1 MTLFKELEG
10 AASGTRVPLA
20 KVLDALPFN
29 EQGLIPVIAQDHMT
43 KTVLMLAWMDRH
55 AVERTLDK
63 GLVCYFSRSRQTY
76 WQKGE
81 TSGNVQELVEMTFD
95 CDADAILISVAQTGP
110 ACHTNRPSCFYLR
123 VEKDEVSVKS

>member
-1 MTLFKELEG
+1 
-10 AASGTRVPLA
+10 
-20 KVLDALPFN
+20 
-29 EQGLIPVIAQDHMT
+29 MT

-55 AVERTLDK
+55 AVERTLDE